1 MAKILLAY
9 DDYAVMMSAETAF
22 KKGGHEVRSLNS
34 EANIIEQISEYLPD
48 FVIAYGSG
56 EKVNC
61 LRVGEKL
68 KGMGD
73 YNGFVVLIFAP
84 HARPTPDDLIRVR
97 VDHVLEAPVPPARLT
112 TLVTNS
118 LKDKKQ
124 DKIFV
129 RSKPSASK
137 LNTHEDST
145 YVQGA
150 HTDLTK
156 QIVKN
161 DPNEAENS
169 SLKKPT
175 NEQDSEIRLKQEQER
190 NKSSAPAP
198 VASQPSPSIPAT
210 KAPEKA
216 PAAPAVRSNPQP
228 EENQPERSPEKQNK
242 TPHPVDSLFGSLDL
256 KSLEREVLGNLP
268 PKKTVLEEMAEI
280 RAKEAAGF
288 YSSTPPAQDEPLN
301 LDIVHADLREA
312 QEKRKARAEKYKNLT
327 LPSFDLTKSTVNK
340 RSAKNSLREMAKEW
354 SEAELKSQDELR
366 REFIK
371 NLLKK

>member
-112 TLVTNS
+112 MLVTNS
-118 LKDKKQ
+118 FKDKKQ

-129 RSKPSASK
+129 RSKSSSSK
-137 LNTHEDST
+137 TNTHEDST

-150 HTDLTK
+150 HVDLTK
-156 QIVKN
+156 QVVKT
-161 DPNEAENS
+161 DPKGVENS
-169 SLKKPT
+169 SFKKPI
-175 NEQDSEIRLKQEQER
+175 NEQDSEVRLKQEQVKDK
-190 NKSSAPAP
+190 NSAPIPA
-198 VASQPSPSIPAT
+198 ASQPSSSIPAA

-216 PAAPAVRSNPQP
+216 QATPIERSNPQP
-228 EENQPERSPEKQNK
+228 DVSTTEKQNK

-312 QEKRKARAEKYKNLT
+312 QDKRKARAEKYKNLT

-366 REFIK
+366 REFVK

>member
-73 YNGFVVLIFAP
+73 YNGNVVLIFAP

-112 TLVTNS
+112 MLVTNS

-129 RSKPSASK
+129 RSKGTSGK
-137 LNTHEDST
+137 QNVHEDST

-150 HTDLTK
+150 HVDSTK
-156 QIVKN
+156 QVVKN
-161 DPNEAENS
+161 DSKTTDSAL
-169 SLKKPT
+169 LKKQT
-175 NEQDSEIRLKQEQER
+175 NDLNSGVQIKPDEAKNKKIEI
-190 NKSSAPAP
+190 
-198 VASQPSPSIPAT
+198 PSPSQAAPGLSNEKKPEKPAI
-210 KAPEKA
+210 ASPEKA
-216 PAAPAVRSNPQP
+216 QTAPNTPTSPSF
-228 EENQPERSPEKQNK
+228 EENPAKSS
-242 TPHPVDSLFGSLDL
+242 HPVDSLFGSLDL

-280 RAKEAAGF
+280 RAKEAAGL

-312 QEKRKARAEKYKNLT
+312 QEKSKARAEKYKNLT
-327 LPSFDLTKSTVNK
+327 LPSFDLTMSTVNK

-354 SEAELKSQDELR
+354 REAELKSQDELR
-366 REFIK
+366 REFVK